1 MKNLHSRHFSVEE
14 ANDLIDKYRGDIEVI
29 VELKKKL
36 DNKGYDVYAHRYFGG
51 SGPNGTG
58 AFPPEMERLVDL
70 LKIISAEGIL
80 VKGLDS
86 GLIDFPHLRNNGE
99 EVYLCWKY
107 GEGEISF
114 WHTIS
119 DGFAGR
125 RTINEL

>member
-1 MKNLHSRHFSVEE
+1 MANLHSRHFTVED
-14 ANDLIDKYRGDIEVI
+14 ANDLIDKYRSDIEVM

-36 DNKGYDVYAHRYFGG
+36 DSKGYDVYTHRYFGG

-58 AFPPEMERLVDL
+58 AFPPEMENLVDII
-70 LKIISAEGIL
+70 KKISAEGIL

-107 GEGEISF
+107 GEGEIIF
-114 WHTIS
+114 WHSIA

-125 RTINEL
+125 RNINEL